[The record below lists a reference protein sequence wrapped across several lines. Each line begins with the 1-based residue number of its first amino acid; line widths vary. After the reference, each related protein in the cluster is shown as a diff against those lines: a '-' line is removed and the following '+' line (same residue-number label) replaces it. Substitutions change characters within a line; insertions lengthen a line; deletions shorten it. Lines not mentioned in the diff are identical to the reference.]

1 MEAQTLQALEQQAA
15 VLEAARKQML
25 SQLAQLEQEEKE
37 LVAMESNQLDALM
50 K

>member
-1 MEAQTLQALEQQAA
+1 MEAQTLQALEQQEA

-37 LVAMESNQLDALM
+37 LVATESNQLDALM